1 MKRSRPYIIGLT
13 GGIASGK
20 SNIARAL
27 VREGAYV
34 IDTDKISHSLTQAGG
49 AALPLLRARFGDG
62 MFDGEQL
69 NRKRF
74 GDRVFADKESL
85 QALNA
90 ILHPMIRAEVERR
103 IEENKD
109 LPALVIDVPLLYEV
123 GWDSMCDEVWCAY
136 APVYEQIRR
145 LMRRVA
151 RLFAGLPPRSRAAA
165 CQGETQKSGPQHRY
179 ARHEGRKR
187 RQGHQPVAGRAE
199 EGKRWLTDKR
209 RREAARR
216 PDTARSF
223 NRSGRTPSACPSMKS
238 RRAGAAAS
246 GSGKRGM
253 IAGAGGMTGGWR
265 IPGMTGGTPAVTGAA
280 AALAA

>member
-74 GDRVFADKESL
+74 GDRVFADRESL

-136 APVYEQIRR
+136 APVHEQIRR
-145 LMRRVA
+145 LMRRDEHGFLQAFRRV
-151 RLFAGLPPRSRAAA
+151 RAQLHAK
-165 CQGETQKSGPQHRY
+165 E
-179 ARHEGRKR
+179 
-187 RQGHQPVAGRAE
+187 
-199 EGKRWLTDKR
+199 KR
-209 RREAARR
+209 RRADHSIDTRGTKEESAARAISLWQ
-216 PDTARSF
+216 DAL
-223 NRSGRTPSACPSMKS
+223 
-238 RRAGAAAS
+238 RRA
-246 GSGKRGM
+246 RG
-253 IAGAGGMTGGWR
+253 G
-265 IPGMTGGTPAVTGAA
+265 
-280 AALAA
+280 